1 MANSNCMVFHTQI
14 ASIMEV
20 LANAAVAEIC
30 KLVDDDYAVFRL
42 EITQSQ
48 KENRGLRRKLQ
59 LLELKVARERV
70 VASRPS
76 SVKILDRYR
85 GMARGEGHFTGGH
98 RSFVK
103 PAGHNTRGDNQPI
116 TVDEGSGTTTQHV
129 IVIESTDAEAA
140 GPGVKQ
146 ERSEGEDDLRHSR
159 DIQTGEAAVAME
171 DTAPAQPRTRRSIT
185 EEGPEVLLGKEEGL
199 GNPEEN
205 MVMEDN
211 QTTPPPEPTEEPA
224 EQHRTTHSLTESVDM
239 EDGKPDLLLVKEETI
254 EDEPESI
261 DLLSGLKVGEQ
272 GGWLE
277 ANRGEWVAILDS
289 QTQTGAAKGPVNN
302 ITEQAWPRGD
312 IVEVRGWDSVL
323 NSGLGNNTVNHNQK
337 QTVEPKTT
345 SEHSLH
351 DNRLAETRASRR
363 FGLRGQERER
373 MRRESTDLAYD
384 APSCSYNCDSERLI
398 APHVDPLTGASFS
411 LPSIG
416 SINCNMDPAITQTLP
431 GLNPPHTLLMLN
443 QTSDNANAS
452 TLNSYTSPLTNDSS
466 GDRISKGG
474 GAKEKRFPC
483 SFCGK
488 AFSFPQQV
496 EIHQRVHTGE
506 KQFSCHLCQAS
517 FSHSF
522 SLKRHLRV
530 HTGVKPF
537 SCTQCHMRFAQAGH
551 LKRHQRVHTGEKP
564 YSCTQCEKRFS
575 RQDQLKMHLK
585 VHTGER
591 PFASTHCG
599 KRLSER
605 SYLRIH
611 QQKKHSTLT

>member
-103 PAGHNTRGDNQPI
+103 PAGHNTRGDDQPI

-129 IVIESTDAEAA
+129 ISTDAEAA

-159 DIQTGEAAVAME
+159 NIQTGEAAVTME

-211 QTTPPPEPTEEPA
+211 QTTPPEPTEEPA

-289 QTQTGAAKGPVNN
+289 QTGAAKGPVNN
-302 ITEQAWPRGD
+302 ITDQAWPRGD

-351 DNRLAETRASRR
+351 DNRLAETRARRR

-605 SYLRIH
+605 SYLRMH